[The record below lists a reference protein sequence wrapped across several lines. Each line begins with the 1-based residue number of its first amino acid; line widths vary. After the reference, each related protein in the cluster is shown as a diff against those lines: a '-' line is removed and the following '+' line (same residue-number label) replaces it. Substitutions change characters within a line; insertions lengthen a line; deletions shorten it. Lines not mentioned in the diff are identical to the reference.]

1 MSFILITVSALLVS
15 YGIYRL
21 LRKKEETN
29 VTAPEIETSESQP
42 ENVVTENLEW
52 KRIEKIQ
59 ESTEQLKERLSTIT
73 STDSEKPFAALSKPV
88 LADIPSEMI
97 APSTDS
103 VEPEAAPKPKKKRPY
118 KKKGPKKET
127 EVKKEN

>member
-42 ENVVTENLEW
+42 ESVVTENVEL
-52 KRIEKIQ
+52 KIEKVQ
-59 ESTEQLKERLSTIT
+59 ESTEQLKERLNTIT
-73 STDSEKPFAALSKPV
+73 STDSEKPFANLSKPT
-88 LADIPSEMI
+88 LAEIPSEMI

>member
-1 MSFILITVSALLVS
+1 
-15 YGIYRL
+15 

-29 VTAPEIETSESQP
+29 VIAPEIEETQP
-42 ENVVTENLEW
+42 EKIVTENVEL
-52 KRIEKIQ
+52 KIEKVQ

-73 STDSEKPFAALSKPV
+73 STDSEKPFATLSKPT
-88 LADIPSEMI
+88 LAEIPSEMI
-97 APSTDS
+97 SPSTDS
-103 VEPEAAPKPKKKRPY
+103 VEPEVAPKPKKKRPY

>member
-29 VTAPEIETSESQP
+29 VITPEIEETQP
-42 ENVVTENLEW
+42 EKIVTENVEL
-52 KRIEKIQ
+52 KIEKVQ

-73 STDSEKPFAALSKPV
+73 STDSEKPFATLSKPT
-88 LADIPSEMI
+88 LAEIPSEMI
-97 APSTDS
+97 SPSTDS
-103 VEPEAAPKPKKKRPY
+103 VEPEVAPKPKKKRPY

-127 EVKKEN
+127 EAKKEN